1 MKTNYKNIFLGII
14 IGVIGT
20 CGVFFIVGDVNVETE
35 IQIGE
40 KSGQDDKDIRIS
52 IERNIDENG
61 QEIVNVSATGRG
73 SVTKEDI
80 EQELAKLFAEKNIDA
95 SSGIEAKITLDSLID
110 FQQITQIPV
119 FLRLGLLR
127 LTSSLVILKASLHMG
142 SCLFLV
148 WELGL

>member
-1 MKTNYKNIFLGII
+1 MKTNYKNIILGII

-95 SSGIEAKITLDSLID
+95 SSGIEVKITLDELID
-110 FQQITQIPV
+110 F
-119 FLRLGLLR
+119 
-127 LTSSLVILKASLHMG
+127 
-142 SCLFLV
+142 
-148 WELGL
+148 E